1 MLPPWSY
8 SMKSKNP
15 KNQAHW
21 YVWRLYK
28 ALVYIVGTL
37 AWWQDSHNTS
47 SAVKTFLLKTYFEN
61 RNLKFTKEDSFSRKT
76 QFRAIFISWHLIN
89 IMKGDKRIY
98 NRKQIKQ
105 PWSTQKYVCVCIY
118 THVYIHTQI
127 YINNI

>member
-28 ALVYIVGTL
+28 ALVYILGTL

-47 SAVKTFLLKTYFEN
+47 SALKTFLLKTYFEN

-98 NRKQIKQ
+98 NRKHNKATLEYSKIRM
-105 PWSTQKYVCVCIY
+105 CVYIYTCIY
-118 THVYIHTQI
+118 THTNI
-127 YINNI
+127 YK